1 MNLATLLLLAL
12 GVIVLVRI
20 IFLMRK
26 KSHSGK
32 HTIRLEEPLPKNGEN
47 PGESGFLLILLF
59 LLLASAVVVQF
70 ILGGVK

>member
-20 IFLMRK
+20 IFLMQRRTK
-26 KSHSGK
+26 NKK
-32 HTIRLEEPLPKNGEN
+32 HTIRLQEPLPKNGEDS
-47 PGESGFLLILLF
+47 GESGFLLVLLL

>member
-20 IFLMRK
+20 IFLMRRRFRPE
-26 KSHSGK
+26 K
-32 HTIRLEEPLPKNGEN
+32 HTIRLEEAPPKNGEN
-47 PGESGFLLILLF
+47 PGESSFLLILLL

-70 ILGGVK
+70 ILGGVY

>member
-20 IFLMRK
+20 IFLMRRRFR
-26 KSHSGK
+26 SEK
-32 HTIRLEEPLPKNGEN
+32 HTIRLEEAPSKNEEN
-47 PGESGFLLILLF
+47 PGESSFLLILLF

-70 ILGGVK
+70 ILGGVN

>member
-26 KSHSGK
+26 SHSEK
-32 HTIRLEEPLPKNGEN
+32 HTIRLQEPRPQNGEDSS
-47 PGESGFLLILLF
+47 ESSFLLILLF

-70 ILGGVK
+70 LLGGMK

>member
-20 IFLMRK
+20 IFLMRRRFG
-26 KSHSGK
+26 SEK
-32 HTIRLEEPLPKNGEN
+32 HTIRLEEAPSKTEEN
-47 PGESGFLLILLF
+47 PGESSFLLILLF

-70 ILGGVK
+70 LLGGV